1 MKYLGLHK
9 LLWFLLCCIGTICV
23 IFFAFIL
30 LLISLIYE
38 SFIFLIYTIWNLK
51 IPHNNFWYKLIKR
64 ENGWEKQLLVNLKYF
79 PTYCKEE
86 FVHHFNKLTKE

>member
-30 LLISLIYE
+30 LLISLIHE
-38 SFIFLIYTIWNLK
+38 SFIFLIYIIWNLK
-51 IPHNNFWYKLIKR
+51 IPHNNFWYKLIKH
-64 ENGWEKQLLVNLKYF
+64 EDGWEKQLLVNPKYF

-86 FVHHFNKLTKE
+86 FVHHFNKLKER